1 MFQPDDKQTTEY
13 LRRSY
18 SAVDGLWFMKVE
30 EIYGFDVA
38 LDIDNEVWKVLPKIQ
53 ARMLKSFANIESGL
67 EALLA
72 CITVKLT
79 LDGFKFKTE
88 RDDDKQGFRVIIEQ
102 CPWFDLLAKSG
113 RGHLFGKIGDKI
125 CNTEYAAWAAEFGAD
140 ISFELQEQI
149 CGSSHSCVLRFKS
162 SAKTA

>member
-1 MFQPDDKQTTEY
+1 MDDKQIIEY

-30 EIYGFDVA
+30 EKHGLDEA

-53 ARMLKSFANIESGL
+53 ARLLKSFADMESGL
-67 EALLA
+67 EALLG

-88 RDDDKQGFRVIIEQ
+88 RDNDNSGFRVIIEQ

-113 RGHLFGKIGDKI
+113 REHLSGKVGDKI
-125 CNTEYAAWAAEFGAD
+125 CNTEYAVWASEFGPD
-140 ISFELQEQI
+140 ISFKLQDQI
-149 CGSSHSCVLRFKS
+149 CGSSRCCVLQFKS
-162 SAKTA
+162 SGITA